1 MPPSAATATTAAM
14 ALPGSSTGGVHG
26 TAPRG
31 SSSAEY
37 TTAEGAVTG
46 EAGNAD
52 SASTAAAVAAA
63 ADTAWTAFAAGT
75 VVQLKGLVERT
86 DLNGQ
91 TGVVVAFNDTRGR
104 LTVIVQP
111 LGGPIISVLPVKLA
125 KVPGASKV
133 SVL

>member
-31 SSSAEY
+31 SSSAED

-46 EAGNAD
+46 E
-52 SASTAAAVAAA
+52 AAVAAA

-75 VVQLKGLVERT
+75 VVQLKGLVERP

>member
-1 MPPSAATATTAAM
+1 M

-31 SSSAEY
+31 SSSAED

-52 SASTAAAVAAA
+52 SASTAAAAAAA
-63 ADTAWTAFAAGT
+63 ADAAWTASAASFAAGDC
-75 VVQLKGLVERT
+75 VELKGLVDRK
-86 DLNGQ
+86 DLNDQ
-91 TGVVVAFNDTRGR
+91 TGIVVAFNDKR
-104 LTVIVQP
+104 LTVIVDDC
-111 LGGPIISVLPVKLA
+111 GPTIAVLPVKLA